1 MGTLLPVYASRIP
14 FVGGQ
19 PPGVHPDHAMSR
31 YETTACTPFGLTDV
45 HFWHRGFRRLGGV
58 LGTVERRRK
67 EENVDS
73 SEGYLGDYPRV

>member
-1 MGTLLPVYASRIP
+1 
-14 FVGGQ
+14 
-19 PPGVHPDHAMSR
+19 MSR